1 METTIKIPVEGRR
14 SIDVL
19 KAQLALKG
27 LDNAPQALKQ
37 HLRDNYCPFHPDQ
50 ELETVSEV
58 YGGLRELRKCPKC
71 GFGKPVID
79 IDATATADDVLKAV
93 GVAALVLLGIYA
105 LSKILEKYED

>member
-27 LDNAPQALKQ
+27 LNNVSTQFKQ
-37 HLRDNYCPFHPDQ
+37 HLRDDYCPYHPSQ
-50 ELETVSEV
+50 KLETVSEV

-71 GFGKPVID
+71 GFSKPVID
-79 IDATATADDVLKAV
+79 IGASATVDDALKAI

-105 LSKILEKYED
+105 LSKILEK